1 MSQAQSSS
9 GICPRCYS
17 LGPPETT
24 LPPPQ
29 RGMCFRWISGDISF
43 VMTSGS
49 NLGGRNLAGNVTVGY
64 CVPTLGNPIVQVMQH
79 RRQSDSPRSVVGLGP
94 DGLQAGNVTKGITAG
109 GCGSGPRF
117 TCTGPRRP
125 GRRLGSAG
133 RAGYKRWGSNMRLHS
148 SAGCD
153 KIHGSAG
160 ERRTTRTPGVI
171 PVGRLADSDVSKV
184 APLEGCKD
192 AAEGNNVTRR
202 ARTDAGRTQDHRSR
216 CHGIRCHRPNKVSD
230 ISQTAFGG

>member
-94 DGLQAGNVTKGITAG
+94 DGLQAGNVTKGITAR

-117 TCTGPRRP
+117 TCAGQSHRSASRRTPTARTWTGSRD
-125 GRRLGSAG
+125 GRATSAGGVIHAYFQVRLRQDPQLRGRASHDSDTGCHTGRQAGRLGCQQSRPAG
-133 RAGYKRWGSNMRLHS
+133 RM
-148 SAGCD
+148 
-153 KIHGSAG
+153 
-160 ERRTTRTPGVI
+160 
-171 PVGRLADSDVSKV
+171 
-184 APLEGCKD
+184 
-192 AAEGNNVTRR
+192 
-202 ARTDAGRTQDHRSR
+202 
-216 CHGIRCHRPNKVSD
+216 
-230 ISQTAFGG
+230 